1 MEEKKKIPVFS
12 SSSPCLFAR
21 VCCCHTIRFFC
32 PLSAAEQGSFHQFCI
47 AHEGSIVSIFWKWG
61 GGEVGLGGDTA
72 EVARV
77 PYTESCGTLTPFPA
91 QWPKLL
97 TASACRKK
105 RFIMTV
111 RVLYIKKFGSLK
123 RLFASSD
130 TYILTS

>member
-1 MEEKKKIPVFS
+1 MEEKKKFQ
-12 SSSPCLFAR
+12 SSPAPLLACSPVCAVVTQSDFFAPSLQQSR
-21 VCCCHTIRFFC
+21 VPFTSFALHTKAQLCQFF
-32 PLSAAEQGSFHQFCI
+32 GSG
-47 AHEGSIVSIFWKWG
+47 A